1 MTTFHIIS
9 HKQWNAQVTKI
20 EHCLNGNHCSLLGKD
35 TIAIFFVVLGK
46 HRSSYI
52 SFYSA
57 IYSWAEILSNQ
68 VYVFFLC

>member
-1 MTTFHIIS
+1 MMTFHIIS
-9 HKQWNAQVTKI
+9 HKQWNSQVTKI
-20 EHCLNGNHCSLLGKD
+20 EHCLNSNHCLLLGKD
-35 TIAIFFVVLGK
+35 TITIFFVVLDK
-46 HRSSYI
+46 HRSPYI